1 MKIAV
6 IGTGYVGLVAGAG
19 FSDFD
24 HHVTCVDINKERI
37 ENLKKGEIPIY
48 EPRLKELVQ
57 SNIEHSRLHFTTDT
71 KEAVKGCKVV
81 FIAVGT
87 PSDEDGSADL
97 SHVLKATEDIAIGL
111 DGDAVIVNKS
121 TVPVGT
127 GDLVRKK
134 AKEFSKHKIG
144 VASNPEFL
152 KEGDAVNDFMSPSRV
167 IIGSDDE
174 WTIPI
179 LQNLYEPF
187 FRTRNRVIV
196 MDQRS
201 AELTK
206 YASNA
211 MLATRIS
218 FMNEMSRLAEKCGAD
233 IEAVRRG
240 TGSDPRIGNQF
251 LYAGVGFGGSCF
263 PKDIKALLKT
273 SKEHDVKLELVAAA
287 QSANEIQ
294 KRWMAQKIRSFFGG
308 DLKNKKLAFWG
319 LSFKPKTDDIRESPS
334 ILTIESLLDS
344 GASISAYDPEA
355 MQNSK
360 IKLSDRIE
368 FAGSMYDATKDADAL
383 VLMTEWHVFR
393 RPNFEKLKSL
403 MKSPILFDGRN
414 IWKIESTKAHGFQY
428 VGIGRKKNTSTT
440 SSHL

>member
-19 FSDFD
+19 FADFG
-24 HHVTCVDINKERI
+24 HQVTCVDIDQERI
-37 ENLKKGEIPIY
+37 KNLVHGEIPIY
-48 EPRLKELVQ
+48 EPRLEELVK
-57 SNIEHSRLHFTTDT
+57 SNIEHDRLHFSTDT
-71 KEAVKGCKVV
+71 AKAVKGCQVV

-87 PSDEDGSADL
+87 PPDEDGSADL
-97 SHVLKATEDIAIGL
+97 SHVLRATEQIAKGVDDKVI
-111 DGDAVIVNKS
+111 IVNKS

-127 GDLVRKK
+127 GDLVRAK
-134 AKEFSKHKIG
+134 AKENSMHTIG

-167 IIGSDDE
+167 ILGSDDE

-179 LQNLYEPF
+179 LQALYEPF
-187 FRTRNRVIV
+187 FRTRNRTIV
-196 MDQRS
+196 MDQKS

-218 FMNEMSRLAEKCGAD
+218 FMNELSRLAEKVGAD

-263 PKDIKALLKT
+263 PKDIKALLNT
-273 SKEHDVKLELVAAA
+273 SAEHDIKLEVVAAA

-294 KRWMAQKIRSFFGG
+294 KRWMAKKIKAFFG
-308 DLKNKKLAFWG
+308 DRLNTKKIAFWG
-319 LSFKPKTDDIRESPS
+319 LSFKPNTDDVRESPA
-334 ILTIESLLDS
+334 ILTIESLLES
-344 GASISAYDPEA
+344 GAKIIAYDPEA
-355 MQNSK
+355 MQNT
-360 IKLSDRIE
+360 KLRLGKRIE
-368 FAGSMYDATKDADAL
+368 YATSMYEAAEGADAL
-383 VLMTEWHVFR
+383 VLMTEWHAFR
-393 RPNFEKLKSL
+393 RPNFEKLKDI
-403 MKSPILFDGRN
+403 MRGAVLFDGRN
-414 IWKIESTKAHGFQY
+414 SWKQDDVKSQGFAY
-428 VGIGRKKNTSTT
+428 NAIGRKPSPRALPTT
-440 SSHL
+440 